1 METIKTEA
9 TNEKVLS
16 TINNVGNIHQNPELK
31 AILSLR
37 NFNSI
42 LEQHYSEIIE
52 IESET
57 DKLNVQSLV
66 LGEANCDATQ
76 LWKWQ
81 DALKDFNA
89 AVVAVNVV
97 LTTLKQK
104 TAQRE
109 RSDSSALWQTFE
121 LQLNNLRA
129 AYARLEAMGQE
140 ILPPDSQLN
149 WKQNI
154 CNFEAKVLPLIVAY
168 GHACRI
174 ELKMIERF
182 SPEELDQVTQIMV
195 EHIPENFSLAEADQ
209 YEKDY
214 LAALRNFKKEF
225 SKKKNLWDRFL
236 DVLSGGNHQS
246 PSEHVMM
253 SRWLDGEKG
262 DDL

>member
-1 METIKTEA
+1 MDAIKTEPS
-9 TNEKVLS
+9 NEKVLS
-16 TINNVGNIHQNPELK
+16 TLDNVGRIGQNPELK

-42 LEQHYSEIIE
+42 LEQHYSEIMQ

-57 DKLNVQSLV
+57 DKMNVQSLE
-66 LGEANCDATQ
+66 LGAANCDATQ

-81 DALKDFNA
+81 DALQEFNA
-89 AVVAVNVV
+89 AVVAVNAV
-97 LTTLKQK
+97 LNTLKQK
-104 TAQRE
+104 TVQRE
-109 RSDSSALWQTFE
+109 RSDSAALWQTFE
-121 LQLNNLRA
+121 FQLNNLRA
-129 AYARLEAMGQE
+129 AYASLEALGQE
-140 ILPPDSQLN
+140 ILPQDSQLN

-154 CNFEAKVLPLIVAY
+154 CNFEAKVLPLIVSY
-168 GHACRI
+168 GNACRI

-214 LAALRNFKKEF
+214 LSALRNFKKEF

-236 DVLSGGNHQS
+236 DVLAGGDHQS

-262 DDL
+262 DEL